1 MKYTE
6 SDIVD
11 GLKLIRAGISNIMF
25 NLAKGEIDSYELKA
39 INNIDLV
46 CNVIVDYIP
55 AIDLDYS
62 LNHVDY
68 YRVWYENA
76 WHSITVEEGG
86 DHLFFKI
93 NNKYERS

>member
-11 GLKLIRAGISNIMF
+11 GLKLIRVGISNIMF
-25 NLAKGEIDSYELKA
+25 SIAKGEIDSYVLKA

-55 AIDLDYS
+55 AIDLVRS
-62 LNHVDY
+62 LHHVDY

-76 WHSITVEEGG
+76 WHSISVEEGG
-86 DHLFFKI
+86 DCLLFKI
-93 NNKYERS
+93 NKANG

>member
-6 SDIVD
+6 SDIID
-11 GLKLIRAGISNIMF
+11 GLKLIRVGISNIMF
-25 NLAKGEIDSYELKA
+25 SIAKGEIDSYVLKA

-55 AIDLDYS
+55 AIDLEYS

-76 WHSITVEEGG
+76 WHSISVEEGG

-93 NNKYERS
+93 NKANG

>member
-11 GLKLIRAGISNIMF
+11 GLKLIRVGISNIMF
-25 NLAKGEIDSYELKA
+25 NIAKGEIDYYVLKT
-39 INNIDLV
+39 INNINLV

-55 AIDLDYS
+55 EIDLEYS
-62 LNHVDY
+62 LNRVDY
-68 YRVWYENA
+68 YRVWYESA

-86 DHLFFKI
+86 DCLLFKI
-93 NNKYERS
+93 NNEYERS